1 MLLLDDVADYRDLL
15 EQHYTSRKAKLSL
28 YTYRMMG
35 AKLGLDT
42 SQVFR
47 ILQKDQHLPIRCVPL
62 AKDLL
67 GLTGRSGQYFE
78 LLVAASRTRIPA
90 KRQELM
96 DKAFALRDVERR
108 KINSN
113 ELRFFSQ
120 WWIPVV
126 HTFLEVSEGRAIPEE
141 IAASTIPPI
150 TKEQARDALEILKT
164 LNLVKR
170 LPSGRLGLSQ
180 AHLTVSGPE
189 KALAVRSFQKQALS
203 LGAAALDTIPAEE
216 RDISTLTLAVD
227 AECFNDLREMAREFR
242 RQVQKR
248 VEESVHPDR
257 VLQWTMAL
265 HPVARVQRSAS

>member
-15 EQHYTSRKAKLSL
+15 EQHYVQRKAKLPL

-35 AKLGLDT
+35 IKLGLDT

-47 ILQKDQHLPIRCVPL
+47 ILQKNEHLPSRCVPL

-78 LLVAASRTRIPA
+78 LLVAAARTRIPA
-90 KRQELM
+90 KRKELM

-108 KINSN
+108 KIGNH
-113 ELRFFSQ
+113 EIRFLSQ

-126 HTFLEVSEGRAIPEE
+126 HSYLEVSEGRAIPEE
-141 IAASTIPPI
+141 IASSVMPNI
-150 TKEQARDALEILKT
+150 TKEQANEALEILKS
-164 LNLVKR
+164 LGLVKR

-180 AHLTVSGPE
+180 AHVTVCSPE
-189 KALAVRSFQKQALS
+189 KAVAVRTYQKQALT
-203 LGAAALDTIPAEE
+203 LGAEAVDSFPAKE
-216 RDISTLTLAVD
+216 REVSTLTLAVD
-227 AECFNDLREMAREFR
+227 EECFNDLREMAREFR

-248 VEESVHPDR
+248 VEDAMHPDR
-257 VLQWTMAL
+257 VMQWTMAL
-265 HPVARVQRSAS
+265 YPVVHTKRGES